1 MKETILFFI
10 FIFIQSCSID
20 KRTVEQDK
28 SVEIID
34 CKEEYISLADSLTT
48 HFIPL
53 ETRSE
58 CLIGSISEIQIVNNL
73 IYILEGKKSEDLFVF
88 DLDGKF
94 ITKVGKKGNG
104 PEDFAMINSFDID
117 TTNNQIVISDKYRK
131 RMLFFDLKT
140 YRFKYAINNDFSYTN
155 FISMGNKKLSFWG
168 CNGFRNPQ
176 KRADSNLYYIQTT
189 DSSLAPESV
198 SLKADFTTPY
208 TTMVKPG
215 KTHLYRTG
223 EKGIYAYHHLFPDVW
238 QYTDDGQLIKKY
250 HIELENFK
258 FLDLNFA
265 KGEASLSGVNRDYT
279 KALDRSD
286 YITGYRIDECSNL
299 ICFSIQKKLMPV
311 QAIYNKKQKKGY
323 LFSLKDYYR
332 SMNLGMLMFPAGS
345 TNDCIIGVISMNED
359 MEHVQKEMQLYQI
372 VKDKT
377 LDDNPIICLYK
388 WGKEL

>member
-117 TTNNQIVISDKYRK
+117 TTNNQIVI
-131 RMLFFDLKT
+131 
-140 YRFKYAINNDFSYTN
+140 
-155 FISMGNKKLSFWG
+155 
-168 CNGFRNPQ
+168 
-176 KRADSNLYYIQTT
+176 
-189 DSSLAPESV
+189 
-198 SLKADFTTPY
+198 
-208 TTMVKPG
+208 
-215 KTHLYRTG
+215 
-223 EKGIYAYHHLFPDVW
+223 
-238 QYTDDGQLIKKY
+238 
-250 HIELENFK
+250 
-258 FLDLNFA
+258 
-265 KGEASLSGVNRDYT
+265 
-279 KALDRSD
+279 
-286 YITGYRIDECSNL
+286 
-299 ICFSIQKKLMPV
+299 
-311 QAIYNKKQKKGY
+311 
-323 LFSLKDYYR
+323 
-332 SMNLGMLMFPAGS
+332 
-345 TNDCIIGVISMNED
+345 
-359 MEHVQKEMQLYQI
+359 
-372 VKDKT
+372 
-377 LDDNPIICLYK
+377 
-388 WGKEL
+388 